1 MFISVGTLGESTYA
15 APEEMSNS
23 PQFSEKCDVFSLG
36 LIVFEMATDAELKYA
51 SYKKLKDL
59 RENGPAPS
67 LTKDLTPELMQ
78 LVTMMMTPDP
88 DKRPSVKQ
96 LLELPRVRSAVMKR
110 HNQHQQASSPSSCR
124 KKLTASPSPL
134 MMNQDQDSSPLS
146 LRPRTR
152 RAMRDE
158 DSSPLSLRQREIMEE
173 YFSPSSL
180 IALLVRI
187 FMIFVEAGGLWRMV
201 TG

>member
-15 APEEMSNS
+15 APEEMANS
-23 PQFSEKCDVFSLG
+23 PQFTEKCDVFSLG
-36 LIVFEMATDAELKYA
+36 LIVFEMATDAELKFA

-67 LTKDLTPELMQ
+67 LTKDLTPELTQ

-88 DKRPSVKQ
+88 DKRPSIKQ
-96 LLELPRVRSAVMKR
+96 LLELPRVRSAVNMKR

-134 MMNQDQDSSPLS
+134 MMNQDQDIPEN
-146 LRPRTR
+146 PRK
-152 RAMRDE
+152 
-158 DSSPLSLRQREIMEE
+158 SGNLPNS
-173 YFSPSSL
+173 
-180 IALLVRI
+180 
-187 FMIFVEAGGLWRMV
+187 
-201 TG
+201 